1 MSRETRERRVAEL
14 EQQGSGKLRLCW
26 IGDELTHLEPGEK
39 LIVVSWKGERDD
51 DA

>member
-14 EQQGSGKLRLCW
+14 EQQGFGKLRLFW
-26 IGDELTHLEPGEK
+26 IGDEPTDLKPGEN
-39 LIVVSWKGERDD
+39 LIVVSWECERDD